1 MPKVAFVF
9 PGQGAQYVGMGKDLY
24 NALPEISAT
33 FDKADNILGIRLK
46 DIMFEGP
53 ADKLCETEITQPAI
67 VTMSIAI
74 YRYIERRGFRP
85 DITAGLSLGEYS
97 ALVAAEALGF
107 EDALTIV
114 RKRGRFMQDAVALGV
129 GAMAAVLGLERQQV
143 IECCRAASADGIV
156 EAANFNCPGQVVISG
171 EIKAVEKAIQ
181 IAKEKGAKRALL
193 LPVSAPFHC
202 SMLEPALLRLAEELK
217 HINIKNARIPVVA
230 NVNAREEIWS
240 EDIAANLV
248 AQVSK
253 PVLWE
258 DTVRNMIAAGVTT
271 FIEIGPGK
279 ALTGF
284 IKKIDKTVKTYNIE
298 DLVSLENTMVQLEG
312 LKCCG

>member
-1 MPKVAFVF
+1 MPV
-9 PGQGAQYVGMGKDLY
+9 
-24 NALPEISAT
+24 
-33 FDKADNILGIRLK
+33 
-46 DIMFEGP
+46 
-53 ADKLCETEITQPAI
+53 
-67 VTMSIAI
+67 
-74 YRYIERRGFRP
+74 YR
-85 DITAGLSLGEYS
+85 S
-97 ALVAAEALGF
+97 
-107 EDALTIV
+107 
-114 RKRGRFMQDAVALGV
+114 
-129 GAMAAVLGLERQQV
+129 
-143 IECCRAASADGIV
+143 
-156 EAANFNCPGQVVISG
+156 
-171 EIKAVEKAIQ
+171 
-181 IAKEKGAKRALL
+181 
-193 LPVSAPFHC
+193 
-202 SMLEPALLRLAEELK
+202 
-217 HINIKNARIPVVA
+217 VA